1 MIAQFIIRQ
10 DKTNTFGKQ
19 SVKESTVT
27 IFYVGQSGRSEV
39 CGSSGQNDSRG
50 GEPIQNRG
58 GEEHR
63 ASQGSR
69 EHLKHSEGEPE
80 AGGSVPGTG
89 PLLTPTEKPPSVG
102 VKMNT
107 SQKMKL
113 YQNFMYTIELWYIYM
128 FV

>member
-10 DKTNTFGKQ
+10 DKTNAFEEQ

-69 EHLKHSEGEPE
+69 EHLQHSEGQPE
-80 AGGSVPGTG
+80 AGGSIPGTG
-89 PLLTPTEKPPSVG
+89 STPLPHRKTVLCRCENEHLTKNEIALEFYVY
-102 VKMNT
+102 N
-107 SQKMKL
+107 
-113 YQNFMYTIELWYIYM
+113 
-128 FV
+128 